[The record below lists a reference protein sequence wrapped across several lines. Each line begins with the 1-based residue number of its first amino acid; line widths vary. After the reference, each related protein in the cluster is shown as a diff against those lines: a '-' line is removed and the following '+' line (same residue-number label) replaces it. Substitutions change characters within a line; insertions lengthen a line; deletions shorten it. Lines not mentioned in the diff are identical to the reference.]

1 MPPLT
6 PLLTQVTHKKTSAR
20 PVMPNQALD
29 TPTKVYK
36 GPVTHN
42 HAKLLQQEVHAFLSG
57 LHPNI
62 DENYILSK
70 SCTLM
75 LLRFL
80 QEATL
85 PGYMEDAEVYAKDTK
100 VAAQVEKGHV
110 PRPRVTL
117 QKPQLRVQNSTI

>member
-6 PLLTQVTHKKTSAR
+6 PPLTQVTHKKTSAR
-20 PVMPNQALD
+20 AVMPNQALD

-62 DENYILSK
+62 DENYILPE
-70 SCTLM
+70 SCPLM
-75 LLRFL
+75 LLRFT
-80 QEATL
+80 QEDTL
-85 PGYMEDAEVYAKDTK
+85 PGYMKDAEGYAMDTK
-100 VAAQVEKGHV
+100 VASQVEKGYV